1 MRVLLI
7 TDWLR
12 AHGGVEAYVATLRG
26 ALEARGHDVRL
37 LTSTAGSAAG
47 GSAEYRARGTDRLA
61 AQAVLQVVN
70 PFAVATARRALREF
84 RPDVAYVVMFERH
97 LSPAVLTALRGVPTI
112 LNILDYKPIC
122 PLGWKLLPDRT
133 ICEHQ
138 PGVVCWR
145 GGCLG
150 LAHWLRDQPRYA
162 LLRAEVGRVDR
173 VLTISRWM
181 ERELAR
187 AGIRAQNLMLPVPPP
202 SPGFRRAPAPD
213 PLIVFFGRLSWEKGV
228 ALLLRAFARA
238 RVAAPA
244 ARLRLIGDGPE
255 RPELERLA
263 ADLDLGDR
271 VSFAGWLAPD
281 EIERELAPAW
291 ASAAPSLWAEPLGLV
306 AIEAIVRGVPVVASA
321 HGGFAD
327 TVEPGVTGLLF
338 PNGDEGALAGRLAD
352 VLGGRAFPTGGLADD
367 VVRRARGHYSP
378 DHHAAALEEI
388 FAEVAAARVSS
399 GAFRSAG

>member
-47 GSAEYRARGTDRLA
+47 GSAEYRAHGTNRLA
-61 AQAVLQVVN
+61 PQAVLQVVN

-97 LSPAVLTALRGVPTI
+97 LSPAVLTALRGVPTV
-112 LNILDYKPIC
+112 LNVLDYKPIC

-138 PGVVCWR
+138 PGAVCWR

-150 LAHWLRDQPRYA
+150 LTHWLRDQPRYA
-162 LLRAEVGRVDR
+162 LLRAEVARVDR

-202 SPGFRRAPAPD
+202 GPGFRRAPAPD
-213 PLIVFFGRLSWEKGV
+213 PLIVFFGRLSWEKGA

-238 RVAAPA
+238 RSTAPA

-263 ADLDLGDR
+263 AELALGDG
-271 VSFAGWLAPD
+271 VSFAGWLTPD
-281 EIERELAPAW
+281 QIERELEPAW
-291 ASAAPSLWAEPLGLV
+291 ASVAPSLWAEPLGLV

-338 PNGDEGALAGRLAD
+338 PNGDEDALAERLAD
-352 VLGGRAFPTGGLADD
+352 VVAGRAFPPGGLAGD
-367 VVRRARGHYSP
+367 VVNRAREDYSP
-378 DHHAAALEEI
+378 GRHAARLGEV
-388 FAEVAAARVSS
+388 FAEVAAAGVSS
-399 GAFRSAG
+399 AASPPAG